1 MLDVDITDGT
11 DLCQYVL
18 HRHEVHR
25 RLHRG
30 IIQRPQAT
38 NKRSDAEKIKCI
50 YLCVATCRAVHILE
64 INFGEIINLS

>member
-25 RLHRG
+25 RLHLG
-30 IIQRPQAT
+30 ITQRPQAT
-38 NKRSDAEKIKCI
+38 NKRSDAETNQVYI
-50 YLCVATCRAVHILE
+50 CRD
-64 INFGEIINLS
+64 LSRSSLMQV